1 MDSGSGAPTNRSGS
15 GDAPFQAKGLVYL
28 GAREYY
34 AGHIAGGCDAVRAHL
49 APDLTTFFDQSFLTG
64 GWYDA
69 MPILPISVAAARAS
83 GKSHPRFVREN
94 AEWMAKRDLRGIYK
108 LIVAMASIEMV
119 AERLPDLSLR
129 YLNFGR
135 ADGKMVGDKAFES
148 NRYGI
153 PAPLADWF
161 VAATNGFVPVALGTA
176 GATNV
181 RVRAEPH
188 VPDGHAHGVTL
199 VRTKFEIHWE

>member
-1 MDSGSGAPTNRSGS
+1 MERSGAEE
-15 GDAPFQAKGLVYL
+15 APFRAKGLVYL

-34 AGHIAGGCDAVRAHL
+34 AARLSGGCDAVRAHL
-49 APDLTTFFDQSFLTG
+49 EPELSTFFDQNFLSG

-83 GKSHPRFVREN
+83 GKPHPKFVREN

-108 LIVAMASIEMV
+108 LIVTMASVETI

-135 ADGKMVGDKAFES
+135 ADGKMVGEKLFES

-161 VAATNGFVPVALGTA
+161 VSATNGFVPVALGTA

-181 RVRAEPH
+181 RIRVSPH
-188 VPDGHAHGVTL
+188 AADGHAHGVTL
-199 VRTKFEIHWE
+199 VRTKFEISWD